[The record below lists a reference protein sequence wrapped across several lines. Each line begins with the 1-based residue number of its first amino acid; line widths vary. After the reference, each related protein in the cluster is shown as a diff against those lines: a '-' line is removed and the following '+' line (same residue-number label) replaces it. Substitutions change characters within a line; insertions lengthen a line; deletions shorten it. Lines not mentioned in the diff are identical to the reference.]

1 MRNLLASLL
10 LFSVP
15 AMAIDLQG
23 HRGARGHLPENT
35 LPAFAYAISL
45 GVTTLELDVGVTR
58 DGVVVVHHDRA
69 LNPDLARS
77 PDGRWVKAPAP
88 TILSL
93 TFEQLRTYDVGRL
106 RPGSEY
112 SSRFKDQKPL
122 DGTRIPKLA
131 DVLKL
136 DAKVRFNIETKIS
149 PEAPQETL
157 APEPFARALIAE
169 VRKAGV
175 EKRTTIQS
183 FDWRTLKVVEREAPL
198 RMVLVQGV
206 SSGERMDF
214 TIRKAV
220 ELGVAE
226 VRPVLAAASVAR
238 PKGERAAARRE
249 HWQKVAI
256 SACEQC
262 GRNRIPQV
270 HEMISVGQIPTDQ
283 ASCKIL
289 LSPRAALRF
298 SEACRRI
305 ETAVTVAAGP
315 EAGFNAAEEAAFLDA
330 GYVPARLGA
339 RVLRTE
345 TAALAALAALNALR
359 GDF

>member
-1 MRNLLASLL
+1 MPRFYIDAPLRAGASCTLPEEAAHHALHVLRLRGGDEVTLFNGRGGEYAGRIASLGKREL
-10 LFSVP
+10 L
-15 AMAIDLQG
+15 I
-23 HRGARGHLPENT
+23 
-35 LPAFAYAISL
+35 
-45 GVTTLELDVGVTR
+45 
-58 DGVVVVHHDRA
+58 
-69 LNPDLARS
+69 
-77 PDGRWVKAPAP
+77 
-88 TILSL
+88 
-93 TFEQLRTYDVGRL
+93 
-106 RPGSEY
+106 
-112 SSRFKDQKPL
+112 
-122 DGTRIPKLA
+122 
-131 DVLKL
+131 DVLQH
-136 DAKVRFNIETKIS
+136 RE
-149 PEAPQETL
+149 
-157 APEPFARALIAE
+157 
-169 VRKAGV
+169 
-175 EKRTTIQS
+175 
-183 FDWRTLKVVEREAPL
+183 VEREAPL
-198 RMVLVQGV
+198 QMVLVQGV

-270 HEMISVGQIPTDQ
+270 HEVISIERILADK
-283 ASCKIL
+283 ASYGIL
-289 LSPRAALRF
+289 LSPRAELRF
-298 SEACRRI
+298 SEACRKV
-305 ETAVTVAAGP
+305 ETAVTIAAGP